1 MEQGDGRQP
10 QSCRRNITTLRI
22 WHRVMSSLAERPR
35 SVLRV
40 GDVWIP
46 KLVVSPNHFVRLY
59 ILVWKIFFRLEI
71 LYSGWNIVDQAF
83 AS

>member
-1 MEQGDGRQP
+1 MEQGDGRQT
-10 QSCRRNITTLRI
+10 QSCRCNITTLRI
-22 WHRVMSSLAERPR
+22 WRRIMSSLAERPC
-35 SVLRV
+35 SVPRV

-59 ILVWKIFFRLEI
+59 ILVWKICFRLEI